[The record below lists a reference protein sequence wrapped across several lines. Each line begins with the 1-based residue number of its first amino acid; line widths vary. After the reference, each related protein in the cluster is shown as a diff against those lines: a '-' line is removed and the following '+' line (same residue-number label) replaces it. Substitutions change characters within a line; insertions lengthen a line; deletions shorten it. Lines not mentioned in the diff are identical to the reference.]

1 MNIINI
7 IEKKVAG
14 KNLSQQEIEF
24 FVNGYTNGQ
33 IPDYQMSSLLM
44 AIVCR
49 GMDEQETFHL
59 TQAMLQSGDTVD
71 LSSIDGITCDKHST
85 GGVGDSTT
93 IAVAPILACCG
104 FKVAKLSGR
113 GLGFTGGTLDKLE
126 SIPYF
131 NVNLDQD
138 NFCAIVNHVGCCV
151 AGQTANIVPAD
162 KKMYALRDI
171 TGTTKSL
178 PLMVSSIMSKK
189 LASGAQNI
197 LLDVKYGTG
206 AYMKT
211 MDEAIQLAEAMVK
224 IGTLAKR
231 NIGALITDMSQP
243 LSRYVGNAL
252 EIVGIIEMLNGKKSR
267 LYEENKAVATRL
279 MQLCGVDLGKAEK
292 MFDQAISSGQAKNKL
307 IEMVYAQGGQASYIE
322 HPERFSLGQQLDVVA
337 LRDGYVGQMETCD
350 IGYAVNILGGGR
362 MQKDDQL
369 DHGVGIKMQV
379 DLGDKVKKGD
389 VLATIYHRDKNVEQA
404 KQLLEKSIFIT
415 DSKPLS
421 TKTIHAYVD
430 KNGVTML

>member
-1 MNIINI
+1 MNIVSI
-7 IEKKVAG
+7 IEKKVANKSLT
-14 KNLSQQEIEF
+14 KNEIEF

-49 GMDEQETFHL
+49 GMNEEETFHL
-59 TQAMLQSGDTVD
+59 TQAMLDSGDKVD
-71 LSSIDGITCDKHST
+71 LSKINGTTCDKHST

-93 IAVAPILACCG
+93 IAIAPILACCG

-131 NVNLDQD
+131 NVNLDQET
-138 NFCAIVNHVGCCV
+138 FCDIVNHVGCCV

-197 LLDVKYGTG
+197 LLDVKFGTG

-211 MDEAIQLAEAMVK
+211 MEDAIELAQAMVK

-243 LSRYVGNAL
+243 LSQYVGNAL
-252 EIVGIIEMLNGKKSR
+252 EIIGIVKMLNGEKSR
-267 LYEENKAVATRL
+267 LYEENKEVATRL
-279 MQLCGVDLGKAEK
+279 MALCGIDLDKASK
-292 MFDQAISSGQAKNKL
+292 MFDDAIDSGVAKHKL
-307 IEMVYAQGGQASYIE
+307 IEMVYAQGGDASYVD
-322 HPERFSLGQQLDVVA
+322 HPERFNLGEKLDVVA
-337 LRDGYVGQMETCD
+337 SRDGYVGYMETCD
-350 IGYAVNILGGGR
+350 IGYAVNLLGGGR
-362 MQKDDQL
+362 MQKDDVL
-369 DHGVGIKMQV
+369 DHGVGVKMQV
-379 DLGDKVKKGD
+379 NLGDKVKKCD
-389 VLATIYHRDKNVEQA
+389 VLATIYHRNKNVEQA
-404 KQLLEKSIFIT
+404 SQLLAKSIFVT

-421 TKTIHAYVD
+421 TKTVHAYVD
-430 KNGVTML
+430 KNGVTLL